1 MPLRLCTDRVY
12 RKAKKAGDGTVAAI
26 AARTGIHE
34 STLHRLAAGS
44 QPPSL
49 HTLWALRETY
59 GMKLDSL
66 VYEEPEQPDTD
77 KSCAPDSADTPP
89 STAVASRARISAST
103 GRRRTRIG

>member
-49 HTLWALRETY
+49 STLWALRGAY

-66 VYEEPEQPDTD
+66 VYEEPAQLDTD
-77 KSCAPDSADTPP
+77 KTCEPDSPDALP
-89 STAVASRARISAST
+89 SRAVGSRTRTRTSA
-103 GRRRTRIG
+103 GRRTRIG

>member
-49 HTLWALRETY
+49 STLWALRGAY

-66 VYEEPEQPDTD
+66 VYEEPAQPDTD
-77 KSCAPDSADTPP
+77 KSREPDSADASP
-89 STAVASRARISAST
+89 STTVASRTRISPSA
-103 GRRRTRIG
+103 GRRTRTG